1 MSVSLIQYSACRE
14 RSFPNCGRGFLR
26 DQDPQTRS
34 QIRKRTRPQ
43 TTSSA
48 SFFQTASP
56 SSVRIPSRQS
66 NQSMSSSYRPLSTH
80 YSLFIAA
87 SVTHPPSLTFSLS
100 HQPSGPPSS
109 RTGMLVVPRR
119 SCSCLDGSSSITG
132 SSCNVATFSAALSAC
147 LALIRRLLISS

>member
-1 MSVSLIQYSACRE
+1 MALIYSACRE

-26 DQDPQTRS
+26 DQDPLTRS

-48 SFFQTASP
+48 SFFQTASQ
-56 SSVRIPSRQS
+56 SSVRIPSKPS
-66 NQSMSSSYRPLSTH
+66 NQSTSSSYRPLSTH
-80 YSLFIAA
+80 CSLFIAA
-87 SVTHPPSLTFSLS
+87 SVTHPPRLTFQTLS
-100 HQPSGPPSS
+100 HQPSGAASC